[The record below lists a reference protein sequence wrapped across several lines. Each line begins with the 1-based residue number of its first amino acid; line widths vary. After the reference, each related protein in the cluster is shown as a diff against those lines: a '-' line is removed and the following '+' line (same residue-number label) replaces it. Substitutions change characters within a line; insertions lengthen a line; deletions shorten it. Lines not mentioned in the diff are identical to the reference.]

1 MVHPAVRILASEL
14 YSHNPFVDLSFWYGE
29 GPGNPA
35 SAAQGIGYVQELVS
49 RLTKTPLTTFDS
61 STNGTLDSNSITF
74 PLNQPIY
81 VDATHD
87 TVIANSKS
95 LDSPPVS

>member
-1 MVHPAVRILASEL
+1 MA
-14 YSHNPFVDLSFWYGE
+14 
-29 GPGNPA
+29 
-35 SAAQGIGYVQELVS
+35 
-49 RLTKTPLTTFDS
+49 RLTKTPMTTFDT
-61 STNGTLDSNSITF
+61 STNGTLDGNNITF

-95 LDSPPVS
+95 LDPPL

>member
-1 MVHPAVRILASEL
+1 M
-14 YSHNPFVDLSFWYGE
+14 
-29 GPGNPA
+29 
-35 SAAQGIGYVQELVS
+35 
-49 RLTKTPLTTFDS
+49 TTFDT
-61 STNGTLDSNSITF
+61 STNGTLDGNNITF

-95 LDSPPVS
+95 LDSPPRPEPELTHLCSHHGLELYDSGC